1 MPNSQAT
8 GAPPAAHSSK
18 TLLRW
23 KGTPAHLHGFRGR
36 KTVGGRGLSLLFDPL
51 VDAFLAAHFLRTGRL
66 PEAGPTVLVL
76 TDFYPL
82 AAANDQ
88 GQDWAQQ
95 ESANFLGGRVSG
107 RHSTVTQLFD
117 ALFGKAEWKENLEV
131 IAAGITASKV
141 PRKNAGALAGLTGFL
156 MALRYE
162 SHSNHTALNLSEF
175 SSAGRNS
182 NQSTAF
188 SFLPFPP
195 AGG

>member
-1 MPNSQAT
+1 
-8 GAPPAAHSSK
+8 
-18 TLLRW
+18 
-23 KGTPAHLHGFRGR
+23 
-36 KTVGGRGLSLLFDPL
+36 